1 MTDKIAAIVELTVA
15 EQAAPVRR
23 VVEDLAGSRVMN
35 SGLDAGKATV
45 MIPTVSLQELSG
57 AVTVSCSSAANDP
70 NRNEFTMREKR
81 DTGWRVAPS
90 DVERVIPFE
99 ALLDR
104 IAHERTSD
112 WITDRR
118 VLHSKPE
125 PSGHETGTTQFIATR
140 LRKLGLEPQIPSRGV
155 GVVADL
161 TVGLPAPDTGIVAI
175 RADIDALRMQDRKC
189 VPYAST
195 CPGVAHACGHDAHTT
210 VALAVAEML
219 STLKQR
225 LRESEVP
232 SARLRFIF
240 QAAEETAEG
249 ASWMVA
255 DGALTG
261 VSFILGLHVDPTIA
275 AGRIGIRYGVLT
287 AQVDEVAIV
296 VKGKGGHA
304 ARPQHTTDPLGTAA
318 MLVTTLYQIVPRRA
332 DSLVPTVFTIGTIQG
347 GMASNVIP
355 ELVEISGTL
364 RSTDRTT
371 RQAVI
376 DSVYRICEGLAAATG
391 NSIEV
396 IFSSPLGSVVNDVTV
411 MSAFEASAIQ
421 VLGGHNIVLI
431 EKPSMGGE
439 DFAMYLEH
447 VRGAQFRLG
456 CAGVAGDWPLLH
468 SPLFDVDERAIA
480 IGARIITRTAL
491 ILALMAPPG

>member
-1 MTDKIAAIVELTVA
+1 
-15 EQAAPVRR
+15 
-23 VVEDLAGSRVMN
+23 
-35 SGLDAGKATV
+35 
-45 MIPTVSLQELSG
+45 
-57 AVTVSCSSAANDP
+57 
-70 NRNEFTMREKR
+70 MREKL

-104 IAHERTSD
+104 IADERQTD

-118 VLHSKPE
+118 FLHTRPE
-125 PSGHETGTTQFIATR
+125 PSGLEIETTHFISDR
-140 LRKLGLEPQIPSRGV
+140 LQKLGIAPQIPPRGV

-161 TVGLPAPDTGIVAI
+161 TVGSPPADSGIVAI
-175 RADIDALRMQDRKC
+175 RADIDALRMQDRKK
-189 VPYAST
+189 VAYASA

-219 STLKQR
+219 SILQHR
-225 LRESEVP
+225 LPESEVP

-249 ASWMVA
+249 ASWMVD
-255 DGALTG
+255 DGALSG

-275 AGRIGIRYGVLT
+275 AGRVGIRYGVLT

-304 ARPQHTTDPLGTAA
+304 ARPQHTTDPLGAAA
-318 MLVTTLYQIVPRRA
+318 MLVTTLYQTVPRRA

-347 GMASNVIP
+347 GTASNVIP
-355 ELVEISGTL
+355 EIVEITGTL
-364 RSTDRTT
+364 RSTDRIT

-376 DSVYRICEGLAAATG
+376 ESVYRTCEGLAAATG
-391 NSIEV
+391 NSIDV
-396 IFSSPLGSVVNDVTV
+396 VFSSPLGSVVNDVTV

-439 DFAMYLEH
+439 DFAMYLDH

-456 CAGVAGDWPLLH
+456 CAGVVGDWPPLH
-468 SPLFDVDERAIA
+468 SPVFDVDERAIP
-480 IGARIITRTAL
+480 IGARIIARTAL
-491 ILALMAPPG
+491 MLALMAPQG